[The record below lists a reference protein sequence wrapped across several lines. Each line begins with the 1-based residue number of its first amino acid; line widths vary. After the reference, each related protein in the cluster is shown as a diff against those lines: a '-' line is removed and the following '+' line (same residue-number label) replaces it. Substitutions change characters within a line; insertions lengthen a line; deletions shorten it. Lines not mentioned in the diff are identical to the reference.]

1 MAEEGLQRT
10 PNGLINIA
18 RPILFNEA
26 SFFEKLGELY
36 EAAYAETENM
46 KVLIA
51 ELVPTYH
58 PDGRS
63 IAFLQDQDG
72 LKDKPPISA

>member
-18 RPILFNEA
+18 RPILFDEA
-26 SFFEKLGELY
+26 SFFAKLDELY
-36 EAAYAETENM
+36 EAAYAETEDM
-46 KVLIA
+46 KSLVA

-58 PDGRS
+58 PDGR
-63 IAFLQDQDG
+63 ALPYLHGQERPE
-72 LKDKPPISA
+72 DKPKISA